1 MKNNKVIAFIGA
13 GNMARAMITGLL
25 ENGFHS
31 NHIWAS
37 SPGIKQ
43 RDHFK
48 NILPIQI
55 TTSNVEAASHAD
67 VIVLAVKPWMIETV
81 ANEIKSIVQQ
91 KKALL
96 ISVVTG
102 IKTHTFS
109 EFMGNHMI
117 PIVRTMPNIAS
128 SVGAGMTALFATT
141 SVSEEQKMFAESLFR
156 SMGSAMWVADENQL
170 DVITAVSGS
179 GPAYLFYV
187 FEAMQSAAE
196 SMGLSAEQSKL
207 LITQTAVGAAKM
219 AIETDH
225 SFESLRKMVTAE
237 KGTTAAATA
246 ILDERNTKKIVHDA
260 MMAAWHRA
268 KELSK

>member
-1 MKNNKVIAFIGA
+1 MKSNKVIAFIGS

-25 ENGFHS
+25 ENGFHA

-37 SPGIKQ
+37 SPRIKQ
-43 RDHFK
+43 HDHFK
-48 NILPIQI
+48 NFLPIHI
-55 TTSNVEAASHAD
+55 TTSNIEAASHAD
-67 VIVLAVKPWMIETV
+67 ILVFAIKPWMIETV
-81 ANEIKSIVQQ
+81 VNEIKSVIL
-91 KKALL
+91 KKNILL

-102 IKTHTFS
+102 INTHTFS
-109 EFMGNHMI
+109 ALLDHSAI

-128 SVGAGMTALFATT
+128 AVRAGMTALFAS
-141 SVSEEQKMFAESLFR
+141 SVSEEQKAFSESLFR
-156 SMGSAMWVADENQL
+156 SMGATTWVSDENEL

-187 FEAMQSAAE
+187 YEAMQAAAE

-219 AIETDH
+219 VMETDH
-225 SFESLRKMVTAE
+225 SFQSLRKMVTAE

-246 ILDERNTKKIVHDA
+246 ILDERGTKKIIHDA
-260 MMAAWHRA
+260 ITAAWHRA